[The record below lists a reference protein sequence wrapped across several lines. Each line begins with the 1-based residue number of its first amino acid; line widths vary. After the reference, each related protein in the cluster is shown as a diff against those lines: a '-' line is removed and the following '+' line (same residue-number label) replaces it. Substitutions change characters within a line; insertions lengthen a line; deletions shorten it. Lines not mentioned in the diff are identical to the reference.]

1 MITSI
6 KGIALIKRFEGLKL
20 TPYTCSAGVATIGY
34 GSTFY
39 EDGSEVT
46 LEDASITVQRA
57 EELLKNTLKIFE
69 KSVNDLVKVPI
80 NQEMFDALVCF
91 AFNVGLGNLKKST
104 LLKLLNAK
112 SYFAV
117 PPEFLKW
124 NKAGG
129 KELLGLTRRRQAEM
143 ALFNEGLLKF

>member
-1 MITSI
+1 MITSQ

-20 TPYTCSAGVATIGY
+20 TPYICSGGKATIGF

-39 EDGSEVT
+39 EDGKPVT
-46 LEDASITVQRA
+46 MQDPAITMARA
-57 EELLKNTLKIFE
+57 EELLRNTLKIFE
-69 KSVNDLVKVPI
+69 KGVNDLVKVPI

-91 AFNVGLGNLKKST
+91 AFNVGLGNLEKST
-104 LLKLLNAK
+104 LLRLLNAK

-117 PPEFLKW
+117 PEQFLRW

-129 KELLGLTRRRQAEM
+129 RELLGLTRRRKAEM